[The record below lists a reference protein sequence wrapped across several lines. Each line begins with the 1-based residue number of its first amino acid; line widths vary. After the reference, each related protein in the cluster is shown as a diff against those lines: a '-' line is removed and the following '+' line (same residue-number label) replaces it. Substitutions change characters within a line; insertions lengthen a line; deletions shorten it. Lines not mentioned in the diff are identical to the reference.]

1 MKKIFFGALA
11 LALTFGVTFHSQAQY
26 RALQGGTVIINSE
39 KIADLGER
47 LGQLGEEL
55 GERLG
60 ESLGNLSVELG
71 SLGEELAEAIENG
84 DIEGDVYING
94 VKINGKEYKAKNQQ
108 RRFRGSGVIV
118 TEKRPLPSSY
128 HGIKASRGIRV
139 TMVGIEGSTATVM
152 ADDNVMP
159 HIKIENVGGVLNIK
173 IDDKL
178 QSLNN
183 VTAEVT
189 LPRNSAIE
197 SLEASSAAQINIRC
211 EIKSNEL
218 DIEASSAADIA
229 FAKSDNHSCEIS
241 INSAASV
248 SGSIKADDL
257 QIEASSAANAKLQVL
272 AKNCEAD
279 ASSAAKITLTGEA
292 GTLDVEASSAA
303 NINAAD
309 VRTLV
314 KATADASSGAD
325 IKIDA
330 GKALTAKA
338 SSGGS
343 VAYKNNHTIDVR
355 IIKSSGGSVRK
366 M

>member
-11 LALTFGVTFHSQAQY
+11 LALTFGATFHSQAQD
-26 RALQGGTVIINSE
+26 RASQGSTVIINSE

-47 LGQLGEEL
+47 LGKLGEEL
-55 GERLG
+55 GEELGTELGRLG
-60 ESLGNLSVELG
+60 ENLGKM
-71 SLGEELAEAIENG
+71 GEELAEAIENG
-84 DIEGDVYING
+84 DIDGNIYING
-94 VKINGKEYKAKNQQ
+94 VKINGKEYKAKDQQ

-128 HGIKASRGIRV
+128 HGIKASRGIKV
-139 TMVGIEGSTATVM
+139 KMVGIEGTTATVM

-173 IDDKL
+173 IDDEL

-189 LPRNSAIE
+189 LPCNSSIE
-197 SLEASSAAQINIRC
+197 SLDASSAAQINILC
-211 EIKSNEL
+211 EIKSNNLEV
-218 DIEASSAADIA
+218 EASSAANIA
-229 FAKSDNHSCEIS
+229 FAKSDCHSCEIS

-248 SGSIKADDL
+248 SGSVKADDL
-257 QIEASSAANAKLQVL
+257 QVEASSAANAKLQVL

-314 KATADASSGAD
+314 KATADASSGAG
-325 IKIDA
+325 IKVDA

-343 VAYKNNHTIDVR
+343 VAYKNNHSIDVR